1 LADHGSP
8 QLQQL
13 RQVAAAHS
21 LPLCFI
27 RDLVSFRLTNEVLV
41 RRVAESKFTLP
52 EGEFQAL
59 VRLHL

>member
-1 LADHGSP
+1 MVPPAS
-8 QLQQL
+8 
-13 RQVAAAHS
+13 AAAPVRRGAS
-21 LPLCFI
+21 LPLCFV

-41 RRVAESKFTLP
+41 QRVAESKFTLP